1 MPLIVRRTLQS
12 YFILLCSFAEDV
24 FSGMPDILRGHLRTL
39 RCCLDPSTALIL
51 GTSLSHVQQYVGWL
65 LCALKPCGLTALI
78 ASQQHDQ

>member
-39 RCCLDPSTALIL
+39 RCCLDPST
-51 GTSLSHVQQYVGWL
+51 SLSHVQQYVGWL